1 MSVID
6 ASESDSLA
14 SASLVSVSIDGG
26 AAEADLSSLDV
37 SSNGDVIHDSTGLG
51 RVIPVVHFVFAHIF
65 ERESTVEVLADV
77 ATNILSQHE
86 SATWVIEE
94 ILLHVNDEVIDDSDL
109 MAGLDH
115 LHELVVRDLS
125 WWSSEWDFLSPIKL
139 MPNFEEEDETIE
151 PEDRA

>member
-1 MSVID
+1 M
-6 ASESDSLA
+6 
-14 SASLVSVSIDGG
+14 
-26 AAEADLSSLDV
+26 
-37 SSNGDVIHDSTGLG
+37 
-51 RVIPVVHFVFAHIF
+51 
-65 ERESTVEVLADV
+65 EVLADV
-77 ATNILSQHE
+77 ATNVLGQDE

-125 WWSSEWDFLSPIKL
+125 WWSSEWDFLSPVEL

-151 PEDRA
+151 PEDGA

>member
-51 RVIPVVHFVFAHIF
+51 RAIPVVHFVFA
-65 ERESTVEVLADV
+65 
-77 ATNILSQHE
+77 ATSNARACRSQ
-86 SATWVIEE
+86 
-94 ILLHVNDEVIDDSDL
+94 
-109 MAGLDH
+109 
-115 LHELVVRDLS
+115 
-125 WWSSEWDFLSPIKL
+125 
-139 MPNFEEEDETIE
+139 EEDC
-151 PEDRA
+151 